1 MYPED
6 RKYSK
11 EHEWTKLE
19 GKIAIVG
26 ISYHAQEEL
35 GDIVYI
41 DLPEVGKELKQ
52 GEVLATIESVK
63 SASDVYSPL
72 SGKVIEVNEK
82 LKEKPEIIN
91 EDPYNEGWIVK
102 LEITDINEYNNLLS
116 AEEYKNFIGA

>member
-11 EHEWTKLE
+11 EHDWAKLE
-19 GKIAIVG
+19 GEVAIVG

-63 SASDVYSPL
+63 SASDVYSPF

-82 LKEKPEIIN
+82 LKETPEIIN
-91 EDPYNEGWIVK
+91 EDPYNEGWIAK
-102 LEITDINEYNNLLS
+102 LEITDLNEYNNLLS
-116 AEEYKNFIGA
+116 AEEYKSFIGA

>member
-11 EHEWTKLE
+11 EHEWAKLE
-19 GKIAIVG
+19 GEVAIVG

-63 SASDVYSPL
+63 SASDVYSPF

-82 LKEKPEIIN
+82 LKETPEIIN
-91 EDPYNEGWIVK
+91 EDPYNEGWIAK
-102 LEITDINEYNNLLS
+102 LEITDLNEYNNLLS
-116 AEEYKNFIGA
+116 AEEYKSFIGA